1 MTPAPLPRT
10 LSRVGTGFLGTA
22 LLSIAAR
29 RDGALKRIDA
39 HLVLPTVEAPAAQR
53 AWLAVTALGSRPLAY
68 SGVAARCLLSR
79 NTGPWPVR
87 FQPLLVLASSDAVR
101 TALCYMIRRPRPPAA
116 DRLAATHG
124 PSFPSRHT
132 STALIACH
140 LAFATKGR
148 RTGDGVAGAV
158 AAVVGL
164 SRLTLRVH
172 WPTDV
177 AGGWLF
183 GYGWSAAADLAY
195 AAAGACAHRESGPG
209 RVGADK

>member
-1 MTPAPLPRT
+1 MTLAPLPRM

-22 LLSIAAR
+22 LLATAAR
-29 RDGALKRIDA
+29 RNGTLNRIDA
-39 HLVLPTVEAPAAQR
+39 HLVLPAAEAPSARR

-68 SGVAARCLLSR
+68 SAVAARCLLSR
-79 NTGPWPVR
+79 NSEPWTVR

-101 TALCYMIRRPRPPAA
+101 TGLCYLIRRPRPPAA

-140 LAFATKGR
+140 LAFAPRGR
-148 RTGDGVAGAV
+148 HTGNGVAEAV
-158 AAVVGL
+158 AAVVGV

-195 AAAGACAHRESGPG
+195 AAVGACPHRASGPG
-209 RVGADK
+209 RVGTGR